1 MSGDPQRLP
10 DDLSHIAEA
19 IERIERIERHT
30 AGMDQRAFHGN
41 PLEQDAVTR
50 NFEVIGEASRN
61 VETRH
66 PDFATEHLEL
76 PLAVSHQMRSALVH
90 GHFKVDLD
98 IGWTA
103 IAPDPADRH
112 VRIVRALDTLR

>member
-19 IERIERIERHT
+19 IERIERHT

-41 PLEQDAVTR
+41 PLVQDAVTR
-50 NFEVIGEASRN
+50 NFEIIGEANRN
-61 VETRH
+61 IETRH

-76 PLAVSHQMRSALVH
+76 PLAVSYQMRNALVH

-98 IGWTA
+98 IGWTT
-103 IAPDPADRH
+103 IALDPADRH